1 MKSTKVPKRPTLHWN
16 KYRRQVLCCL
26 YRFFVCSKKQT
37 EEIFSYMFRSH
48 LNDRGIQGFV
58 PFTTLNTQWVWMKT
72 RRDPVWSH
80 VHTSTSF
87 DTDGE
92 WKEIIA
98 RIKSAAKILRFE
110 LHEKTEDDINIS
122 RSSSVGSDDERS
134 IALNGPA
141 APMLPHSFSTPE
153 TLGPMVLV
161 SPRRDHGFGESPRA
175 NQNIERNVDQTT
187 NRTIDQRNDP
197 QNDPY
202 NGLNRPNEPV
212 VTGHGKLCFWCKHE
226 GAIYEPEEIQELQNE
241 AYDDSGYEGHSHD
254 NEHNNLQD
262 DPVMREYVQGP
273 KQFTREVHGEVPYS
287 DEESPDSGS
296 EAYLMTPHEGLSKAR
311 PFCDPH
317 LSSLSNLEQE
327 PLDSEDNSDW
337 CADRESPVDLTGFGA
352 PSISEDQNGSL
363 VDDRISAR
371 EALSRFR
378 FPHTRAGRDETPD
391 DGFGERASRYE
402 WPPNDEIMVETLR
415 QLSVEALR
423 QVENQSNNRTHQE
436 MDVLMYDGNT
446 WNQV

>member
-1 MKSTKVPKRPTLHWN
+1 MESTKVPKRPTLRWN
-16 KYRRQVLCCL
+16 KCRRQVLCCL
-26 YRFFVCSKKQT
+26 FRFFVCSKKQT

-58 PFTTLNTQWVWMKT
+58 PFATLNTQWVWMKT

-80 VHTSTSF
+80 VHTSTVF
-87 DTDGE
+87 DTDEE

-98 RIKSAAKILRFE
+98 RIKSAAKTLRFE
-110 LHEKTEDDINIS
+110 LLEKTADTNIS
-122 RSSSVGSDDERS
+122 RSSSAGADDERS
-134 IALNGPA
+134 ITLNGPA

-153 TLGPMVLV
+153 TLSPMVLV
-161 SPRRDHGFGESPRA
+161 SPRGDYGFGENSRA
-175 NQNIERNVDQTT
+175 NQSIEQNVDLTID
-187 NRTIDQRNDP
+187 RTIDQRNDS
-197 QNDPY
+197 QNDLY
-202 NGLNRPNEPV
+202 NELNRPNEPV

-226 GAIYEPEEIQELQNE
+226 GAIYDPEEELQNE
-241 AYDDSGYEGHSHD
+241 VYNDSGYEDDSRGNEHD
-254 NEHNNLQD
+254 NPQD
-262 DPVMREYVQGP
+262 DPVMREYARGL
-273 KQFTREVHGEVPYS
+273 KQFTRELHGEVPYS

-296 EAYLMTPHEGLSKAR
+296 EAYLMTPHEGLSNVR
-311 PFCDPH
+311 HFCDPH
-317 LSSLSNLEQE
+317 ISSLSNLEQE

-337 CADRESPVDLTGFGA
+337 CADRESPVDLTGFGT

-363 VDDRISAR
+363 VDERISAR

-391 DGFGERASRYE
+391 DGLSRRASRYE

>member
-1 MKSTKVPKRPTLHWN
+1 MESTKVPKRPTLRWN
-16 KYRRQVLCCL
+16 KCRRQVLCCL
-26 YRFFVCSKKQT
+26 FRFFVCSKKQT

-58 PFTTLNTQWVWMKT
+58 PFATLNTQWVWMKT

-80 VHTSTSF
+80 VHTSTVF
-87 DTDGE
+87 DTDEE

-98 RIKSAAKILRFE
+98 RIKSAAKTLRFE
-110 LHEKTEDDINIS
+110 LLEKTEDTNIS
-122 RSSSVGSDDERS
+122 RSSSAGADDERS
-134 IALNGPA
+134 I
-141 APMLPHSFSTPE
+141 
-153 TLGPMVLV
+153 TLRL
-161 SPRRDHGFGESPRA
+161 SARWYWYPRGGDYGFGENSRA
-175 NQNIERNVDQTT
+175 NQSIEQNVDLTID
-187 NRTIDQRNDP
+187 RTIDQRNDS
-197 QNDPY
+197 QNDLY
-202 NGLNRPNEPV
+202 NELNRPNEPV

-226 GAIYEPEEIQELQNE
+226 GAIYDPEEELQNE
-241 AYDDSGYEGHSHD
+241 VYNDSGYEDDSRGNEHD
-254 NEHNNLQD
+254 NPQD
-262 DPVMREYVQGP
+262 DPVMREYARGL
-273 KQFTREVHGEVPYS
+273 KQFTRELHGEVPYS

-296 EAYLMTPHEGLSKAR
+296 EAYLMTPHEGLSNVR
-311 PFCDPH
+311 HFCDPH
-317 LSSLSNLEQE
+317 ISSLSNLEQE

-337 CADRESPVDLTGFGA
+337 CADRESPVDLTGFGT

-363 VDDRISAR
+363 VDERISAR

-391 DGFGERASRYE
+391 DGLSRRASRYE